1 MIARCENGSIDVV
14 DSFGNNVKRCAST
27 DSNGFPV
34 KDVDAIKLFVGQIPR
49 NLEEKDLRHIFES
62 FGKIFEFTIL
72 KDKYTGMHKGCAFL
86 TFCHRESALKCQAAL
101 HDQKALPGMNR
112 PMQIKPADTESRS
125 GSPKQ
130 STEDRKLF
138 VGMLSKQYNE
148 DQVRA
153 MFAPYGR
160 IEEVTVLRGA
170 DNVSKGCAFVKF
182 SQASEAERAILALH
196 GCQTMGASSSLVVKL
211 ADTERERQVRRMQ
224 QMAAQLGLL
233 NPLGGNSAQL
243 TTAQQTQQLM
253 AASSQAAA
261 VAGIPG
267 YPGTFTPNG
276 VANTL
281 GTSNVLGQLGLI
293 QAQAAQAQLI
303 AAASMA
309 HQQLINPA
317 AAMVAAAL
325 GPGVF
330 MPSLQ
335 QDLFGI
341 IPNQQQGS
349 STGIGLLGA
358 VGGGSAIQAA
368 RSGATT
374 GSLNLLRQSKQL
386 SATATSSSAGTGQCG
401 SLSEGANVSALMPG
415 SYPSQ
420 QPASFLQQPSTCGQ
434 QMLLGIDQPLNS
446 GLYGQMLQQALIA
459 QQQALAAAGLTTHQ
473 QHPKEEYS
481 MGPDGCNLFI
491 YHLPQEFTDNE
502 LIQMFAPFGQL
513 LSAKVFVDRATNQSK
528 CFGFVSYDNPNS
540 ATTAIQS
547 MNGFQVGMKRL
558 KKIIYISNKLPSR
571 RFSRLFT

>member
-1 MIARCENGSIDVV
+1 MIARSENGSIDVV

-233 NPLGGNSAQL
+233 NPLAGNSAQL

-293 QAQAAQAQLI
+293 QAQAQAQLI

-349 STGIGLLGA
+349 SSGIGLLGA

-401 SLSEGANVSALMPG
+401 SLTEGANVAALMPG

-459 QQQALAAAGLTTHQ
+459 QQQALAAAGLTTNQ

-528 CFGFVSYDNPNS
+528 CFENYLHQQQI
-540 ATTAIQS
+540 AIA
-547 MNGFQVGMKRL
+547 
-558 KKIIYISNKLPSR
+558 
-571 RFSRLFT
+571 

>member
-1 MIARCENGSIDVV
+1 MIARSENGSIDVV

-233 NPLGGNSAQL
+233 NPLAGNSAQL

-267 YPGTFTPNG
+267 YP
-276 VANTL
+276 
-281 GTSNVLGQLGLI
+281 
-293 QAQAAQAQLI
+293 
-303 AAASMA
+303 
-309 HQQLINPA
+309 
-317 AAMVAAAL
+317 AL
-325 GPGVF
+325 SRQ
-330 MPSLQ
+330 MELQ
-335 QDLFGI
+335 
-341 IPNQQQGS
+341 
-349 STGIGLLGA
+349 T
-358 VGGGSAIQAA
+358 
-368 RSGATT
+368 R
-374 GSLNLLRQSKQL
+374 
-386 SATATSSSAGTGQCG
+386 
-401 SLSEGANVSALMPG
+401 
-415 SYPSQ
+415 
-420 QPASFLQQPSTCGQ
+420 
-434 QMLLGIDQPLNS
+434 
-446 GLYGQMLQQALIA
+446 
-459 QQQALAAAGLTTHQ
+459 
-473 QHPKEEYS
+473 
-481 MGPDGCNLFI
+481 
-491 YHLPQEFTDNE
+491 
-502 LIQMFAPFGQL
+502 
-513 LSAKVFVDRATNQSK
+513 
-528 CFGFVSYDNPNS
+528 
-540 ATTAIQS
+540 
-547 MNGFQVGMKRL
+547 
-558 KKIIYISNKLPSR
+558 
-571 RFSRLFT
+571 

>member
-1 MIARCENGSIDVV
+1 MIARSENGSIDVV

-182 SQASEAERAILALH
+182 SQAAEAERAILALH
-196 GCQTMGASSSLVVKL
+196 GCQTMGASNSLVVKL

-233 NPLGGNSAQL
+233 NPLAGNGAQL
-243 TTAQQTQQLM
+243 ATAQQTQQLM

-276 VANTL
+276 VANSL

-335 QDLFGI
+335 Q
-341 IPNQQQGS
+341 
-349 STGIGLLGA
+349 
-358 VGGGSAIQAA
+358 V
-368 RSGATT
+368 
-374 GSLNLLRQSKQL
+374 
-386 SATATSSSAGTGQCG
+386 
-401 SLSEGANVSALMPG
+401 
-415 SYPSQ
+415 
-420 QPASFLQQPSTCGQ
+420 
-434 QMLLGIDQPLNS
+434 
-446 GLYGQMLQQALIA
+446 
-459 QQQALAAAGLTTHQ
+459 
-473 QHPKEEYS
+473 
-481 MGPDGCNLFI
+481 
-491 YHLPQEFTDNE
+491 
-502 LIQMFAPFGQL
+502 
-513 LSAKVFVDRATNQSK
+513 
-528 CFGFVSYDNPNS
+528 
-540 ATTAIQS
+540 
-547 MNGFQVGMKRL
+547 
-558 KKIIYISNKLPSR
+558 
-571 RFSRLFT
+571 SRLVSL

>member
-1 MIARCENGSIDVV
+1 MIARSENGSIDVV

-233 NPLGGNSAQL
+233 NPLAGNSAQL

-293 QAQAAQAQLI
+293 QAQAQAQLI

-349 STGIGLLGA
+349 SSGIGLLGA

-401 SLSEGANVSALMPG
+401 SLTEGANVAALMPG

-459 QQQALAAAGLTTHQ
+459 QQQALAAAGLTTNQ

-528 CFGFVSYDNPNS
+528 CFG
-540 ATTAIQS
+540 
-547 MNGFQVGMKRL
+547 
-558 KKIIYISNKLPSR
+558 
-571 RFSRLFT
+571 

>member
-1 MIARCENGSIDVV
+1 MIARSENGSIDVV

-233 NPLGGNSAQL
+233 NPLAGNSAQL

-281 GTSNVLGQLGLI
+281 GTSNVLGQLG
-293 QAQAAQAQLI
+293 
-303 AAASMA
+303 
-309 HQQLINPA
+309 
-317 AAMVAAAL
+317 
-325 GPGVF
+325 
-330 MPSLQ
+330 
-335 QDLFGI
+335 DLFGI

-401 SLSEGANVSALMPG
+401 SLTEGANVAALMPG

-459 QQQALAAAGLTTHQ
+459 QQQALAAAGLTTNQ

-558 KKIIYISNKLPSR
+558 KVGLRVVIQ
-571 RFSRLFT
+571 

>member
-1 MIARCENGSIDVV
+1 MIARSENGSIDVV

-233 NPLGGNSAQL
+233 NPLAGNSAQL

-293 QAQAAQAQLI
+293 QAQAQAQLI

-401 SLSEGANVSALMPG
+401 SLTEGANVAALMPG

-459 QQQALAAAGLTTHQ
+459 QQQALAAAGLTTNQ

-528 CFGFVSYDNPNS
+528 CFENYLHQQQI
-540 ATTAIQS
+540 AI
-547 MNGFQVGMKRL
+547 
-558 KKIIYISNKLPSR
+558 
-571 RFSRLFT
+571 T

>member
-1 MIARCENGSIDVV
+1 MIARSENGSIDVV

-182 SQASEAERAILALH
+182 SQAAEAERAILALH

-233 NPLGGNSAQL
+233 NPLAGNGAQL
-243 TTAQQTQQLM
+243 ATAQQTQQLM

-293 QAQAAQAQLI
+293 QAQAAGSTNCCCFNGTSTVNQSSSSYGSRSFRAW
-303 AAASMA
+303 SFY
-309 HQQLINPA
+309 
-317 AAMVAAAL
+317 AL
-325 GPGVF
+325 
-330 MPSLQ
+330 PST
-335 QDLFGI
+335 
-341 IPNQQQGS
+341 S
-349 STGIGLLGA
+349 SSSGIGLLGA

-401 SLSEGANVSALMPG
+401 SLTEGANVAALMPG

-459 QQQALAAAGLTTHQ
+459 QQQALAAAGLTTNQ

-528 CFGFVSYDNPNS
+528 CFENYLHQQQI
-540 ATTAIQS
+540 AIA
-547 MNGFQVGMKRL
+547 
-558 KKIIYISNKLPSR
+558 
-571 RFSRLFT
+571 